1 MIFVDLSN
9 EFYKKLSNHILS
21 QNEIDKYVFDI
32 INYLEIEDYI
42 VDLEFIDTKDSF
54 GTYSFENLTIKLDIP
69 KIISEA
75 KINYKAFNINENE
88 ILFINLNLLQAI
100 LHEVMHAIQNCYMN
114 EFDYAYSILYAKEL
128 IFKNKMSDELYDKYY
143 YLFSY
148 ERDAIITSLE
158 NILHIIKTY
167 YKKSERTFNYFL
179 SNLYEFLILGYK
191 EDKNNIKSPAEQL
204 YENIYHENTP
214 ILSNIDIY
222 DTMKLGYQINSKNFH
237 NFKKNRI
244 RKILSKNDLL

>member
-9 EFYKKLSNHILS
+9 EFYKKLCNHILS

-42 VDLEFIDTKDSF
+42 VDLEFVDIKDSF

-88 ILFINLNLLQAI
+88 VLFINLNILQAI

-167 YKKSERTFNYFL
+167 YKKSEKTFNYFL
-179 SNLYEFLILGYK
+179 FNLYEFLILGYK

-222 DTMKLGYQINSKNFH
+222 DTMKLGYQINPKNFH
-237 NFKKNRI
+237 DFKKNRI

>member
-9 EFYKKLSNHILS
+9 EFYKKLCNHILS

-42 VDLEFIDTKDSF
+42 VDLEFVDIKDSF

-88 ILFINLNLLQAI
+88 VLFINLNILQAI

-114 EFDYAYSILYAKEL
+114 KFDYAYSILYAKEL
-128 IFKNKMSDELYDKYY
+128 IFKNKISDELYDKYY

-167 YKKSERTFNYFL
+167 YKKSEKTIMYPL
-179 SNLYEFLILGYK
+179 
-191 EDKNNIKSPAEQL
+191 
-204 YENIYHENTP
+204 
-214 ILSNIDIY
+214 
-222 DTMKLGYQINSKNFH
+222 
-237 NFKKNRI
+237 
-244 RKILSKNDLL
+244 

>member
-1 MIFVDLSN
+1 
-9 EFYKKLSNHILS
+9 
-21 QNEIDKYVFDI
+21 
-32 INYLEIEDYI
+32 
-42 VDLEFIDTKDSF
+42 
-54 GTYSFENLTIKLDIP
+54 
-69 KIISEA
+69 
-75 KINYKAFNINENE
+75 
-88 ILFINLNLLQAI
+88 
-100 LHEVMHAIQNCYMN
+100 MHAIQNCYMN

-179 SNLYEFLILGYK
+179 FNLYEFLILGYK
-191 EDKNNIKSPAEQL
+191 EDRNNIKSPAEQL

-222 DTMKLGYQINSKNFH
+222 DTMKLGYQINPKNFH